1 LAAVLLWKNLFGNQ
15 SLWKPLT
22 DRIESIIENK
32 NVLFKAPDEI
42 EVSAQKLAPEIIKN
56 HAE

>member
-1 LAAVLLWKNLFGNQ
+1 MLAATP
-15 SLWKPLT
+15 PLP
-22 DRIESIIENK
+22 RQMRRLIPRFMENK

-42 EVSAQKLAPEIIKN
+42 EVLAQKLTPEIIKN